1 MRGGAQY
8 RSKGPGYQDGQP
20 IFELKGHVEKN
31 GLVVCS
37 SNYALYGD
45 MSFRFIQTLTTFSP
59 GVMPYSI
66 DEAFLDLTGI
76 ESVVSYEDFGHQLKN
91 VVKQWTGLP
100 ICVGVAPS
108 PTLAK
113 LANHGAK
120 KYPATGGVVD
130 LTDRDRQ
137 RRLLKLVSAS
147 EIWGIGSKL
156 SKRLADLG
164 IETGLQLA
172 DADPKWIRQHFS
184 VVVERTVRELNGVPC
199 HTDLL
204 EVAPAKKQILCS
216 KSFGTPVTDLDSMLA
231 AVSHHAA
238 RATEKLRKGNRE
250 CGYLA
255 TFMSTSR
262 YRSSEHYANQR
273 GIALPYPTA
282 DTREICKQAV
292 TLARALWR
300 DGFKYNKAGIVLSDF
315 RVPGACQSDFFSRI
329 EDDKRDQELMRTL
342 DKINSISGK
351 NTVRF
356 GRQIHKNTD
365 WQMRRENLSPAYTT
379 RWSDIPVVRT

>member
-1 MRGGAQY
+1 MYVFEAPQQASLAVQGSADRFPIRRIFCVGRNYAAHAREMGKDPDRDPPFFFLKPADAVVDDGATIPYPPQTENLHYEAELVVAIGAGGREIPADRALEHVWGYAVGNDLTRRDMQNAAKEL
-8 RSKGPGYQDGQP
+8 RRPWDLSKG
-20 IFELKGHVEKN
+20 F
-31 GLVVCS
+31 
-37 SNYALYGD
+37 
-45 MSFRFIQTLTTFSP
+45 
-59 GVMPYSI
+59 
-66 DEAFLDLTGI
+66 
-76 ESVVSYEDFGHQLKN
+76 
-91 VVKQWTGLP
+91 
-100 ICVGVAPS
+100 
-108 PTLAK
+108 
-113 LANHGAK
+113 
-120 KYPATGGVVD
+120 
-130 LTDRDRQ
+130 DRSAVIGP
-137 RRLLKLVSAS
+137 LVSAS

-172 DADPKWIRQHFS
+172 DTDSKWIRKHFS

-238 RATEKLRKGNRE
+238 RATEKLRKENRE

-282 DTREICKQAV
+282 DTREICK
-292 TLARALWR
+292 LWR
-300 DGFKYNKAGIVLSDF
+300 
-315 RVPGACQSDFFSRI
+315 
-329 EDDKRDQELMRTL
+329 
-342 DKINSISGK
+342 
-351 NTVRF
+351 
-356 GRQIHKNTD
+356 
-365 WQMRRENLSPAYTT
+365 
-379 RWSDIPVVRT
+379 